1 MTDTPA
7 EASPG
12 HTGPGRFAAFRHR
25 SFVLY
30 FLARLF
36 TTFGA
41 QVLSVAVIWHI
52 YDLTKSA
59 LFTGLV
65 GLVQFLPLA
74 LLVLVTGTAADQFG
88 RRMIMGL
95 SIVLAAICGLAMLAA
110 SALMPEFRHGP
121 SHEGAMIRPAVV
133 STLAGAPVA
142 GPLSAPDPVQAGE
155 RLSFQ
160 IPATTFIDPDGDPL
174 TYSAAMATGEPLPA
188 WLSFDPATRT
198 LSGVPAFEDRGTV
211 PVRITATD
219 PSGASASADFR
230 LHTIQFTAAYVMLAI
245 LVVFGVARAFLG
257 PASSSLV
264 VSLVPAKDFANAV
277 TWNSSAWQAATIIGP
292 AAGGLLVGVA
302 PEVAYGAAFA
312 FMALGALLVFVIPK
326 PPKAPPKERPTLSN
340 MLDGFRFIWKQ
351 KIILGAISLDLFA
364 VLMGGVIALLPVYA
378 EEILKLGPEGLGWLR
393 AAPGIGAITVAI
405 ILASFPIK
413 DHAGHIMFVCVAL
426 FGAFTVV
433 FGLSTV
439 AWLSI
444 LALILLGA
452 ADMVSVV
459 VRETLLQ
466 LWTPDQVRGRVN
478 AVNSVFVS
486 ASNEL
491 GEFRAGTMAHA
502 IGVGAAGAV
511 PAVVLGGA
519 GAIVVAGAWA
529 WMFPQLRKARRL
541 DGSDVEIP
549 S

>member
-1 MTDTPA
+1 MTDAATEDAP
-7 EASPG
+7 EAPG
-12 HTGPGRFAAFRHR
+12 SRLAAFRHS

-30 FLARLF
+30 FAARVL

-52 YDLTKSA
+52 YAITKSA

-88 RRMIMGL
+88 RRLIMGI
-95 SIVLAAICGLAMLAA
+95 SIVLAAACA
-110 SALMPEFRHGP
+110 
-121 SHEGAMIRPAVV
+121 
-133 STLAGAPVA
+133 
-142 GPLSAPDPVQAGE
+142 
-155 RLSFQ
+155 
-160 IPATTFIDPDGDPL
+160 
-174 TYSAAMATGEPLPA
+174 AAMALLTGLGMITPFLM
-188 WLSFDPATRT
+188 LS
-198 LSGVPAFEDRGTV
+198 
-211 PVRITATD
+211 
-219 PSGASASADFR
+219 
-230 LHTIQFTAAYVMLAI
+230 I

-264 VSLVPAKDFANAV
+264 VSLVPTRDFANAV
-277 TWNSSAWQAATIIGP
+277 TWNSSAWQGATIVGP
-292 AAGGLLVGVA
+292 AAGGLLLGLGERPFTNWLA
-302 PEVAYGAAFA
+302 NAGQPQLAGLIDGHGPEVAYTTGFV
-312 FMALGALLVFVIPK
+312 FMMLGALLVFAIPK
-326 PPKAPPKERPTLSN
+326 PPKSPPRERPTLSN

-364 VLMGGVIALLPVYA
+364 VLMGGVVALLPVYA
-378 EEILKLGPEGLGWLR
+378 EDILHLGPEGLGWLR
-393 AAPGIGAITVAI
+393 AAPGIGAISVAI
-405 ILASFPIK
+405 LIAVFPIK
-413 DHAGHIMFVCVAL
+413 DHAGRIMFACVAM
-426 FGAFTVV
+426 FGLFTVV

-444 LALILLGA
+444 TALILLGA

-466 LWTPDQVRGRVN
+466 LWTPDDVRGRVN

-502 IGVGAAGAV
+502 IGPAAIGAV
-511 PAVVLGGA
+511 PAVVIGGI
-519 GAIVVAGAWA
+519 GAIGVAAIWA
-529 WMFPQLRKARRL
+529 WMFPQLRKARSLTGR
-541 DGSDVEIP
+541 DGEV
-549 S
+549 